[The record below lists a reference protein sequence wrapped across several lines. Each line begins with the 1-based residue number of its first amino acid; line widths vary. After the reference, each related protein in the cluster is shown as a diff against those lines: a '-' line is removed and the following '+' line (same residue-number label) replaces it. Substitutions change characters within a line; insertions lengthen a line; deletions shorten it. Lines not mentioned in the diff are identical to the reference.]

1 MNSPNR
7 VIGFVNAAHFI
18 DHYSMLIFA
27 AAVIVMGPALGMAY
41 SELLPYATPG
51 FVAFGAGSLLT
62 GWLGDRWSRR
72 HMMVIFFAG
81 IGASMIAV
89 GLVQTP
95 LQLGAAL
102 LAIGLF
108 ASIYHPVGT
117 AMIVSYADRLG
128 REMGLNGV
136 WGNLGVASS
145 ALVTGVVG
153 QYLGWRFA
161 FIIPGIVTVL
171 IGAAFALSVVHED
184 RTSSRQAAAQARV
197 ARNDMWRVFVA
208 LLIVVLAVSTTF
220 NAVTVAL
227 PKLFA
232 ERLSDLTKSPALL
245 GVIAACVYV
254 FGAMTQYTIG
264 KLIDRYS
271 LKTVML
277 PLSFMLAP
285 FLYLA
290 ATLSN
295 LPLILA
301 SIGIVMGAFGQVT
314 VNDAMV
320 GKYTAE
326 EWRRVIEVNLT
337 APFLMT
343 KTVLPA
349 MRAQHYGRIINISSS
364 AGRMVSTL
372 GGAHYTASKAGLL
385 GLTRAA
391 AKELGK
397 FGITVNAICPGMIDT
412 ELTREHASD
421 ELLER
426 LAASYPVPRL
436 GTAVEVADL
445 ICYAASEAAGYI
457 TGASFDINGGD
468 LMM

>member
-1 MNSPNR
+1 MNSPSR

-18 DHYSMLIFA
+18 DHYAMLIFA
-27 AAVIVMGPALGMAY
+27 AAVIIMGPALGMAY

-81 IGASMIAV
+81 IGASMISV

-102 LAIGLF
+102 LSIGLF

-117 AMIVSYADRLG
+117 AMIVSYANQLG

-145 ALVTGVVG
+145 ALVTGVIG

-161 FIIPGIVTVL
+161 FIVPGIVTVL
-171 IGAAFALSVVHED
+171 VGLAFALTVVHED
-184 RTSSRQAAAQARV
+184 RKGMRQAAAQSRV
-197 ARNDMWRVFVA
+197 ARDDMWRVILA
-208 LLIVVLAVSTTF
+208 LLIVVIAISTTF

-232 ERLSDLTKSPALL
+232 ERLADLTSSPALL
-245 GVIAACVYV
+245 GVITAGVYV
-254 FGAMTQYTIG
+254 FGALTQYTIG
-264 KLIDRYS
+264 RLLDRHS
-271 LKTVML
+271 LKTVAL

-290 ATLSN
+290 AGLSN
-295 LPLILA
+295 LPLIVV

-314 VNDAMV
+314 VNDAMI
-320 GKYTAE
+320 GKYTTE
-326 EWRRVIEVNLT
+326 EWRSRAYAVRYFIGFT
-337 APFLMT
+337 A
-343 KTVLPA
+343 
-349 MRAQHYGRIINISSS
+349 
-364 AGRMVSTL
+364 AGVSVGL
-372 GGAHYTASKAGLL
+372 VAWLYQQGGFVTMLHAFAGLCL
-385 GLTRAA
+385 LVIAA
-391 AKELGK
+391 ALILPREIRVPAARG
-397 FGITVNAICPGMIDT
+397 VET
-412 ELTREHASD
+412 EPA
-421 ELLER
+421 
-426 LAASYPVPRL
+426 
-436 GTAVEVADL
+436 
-445 ICYAASEAAGYI
+445 
-457 TGASFDINGGD
+457 
-468 LMM
+468 

>member
-1 MNSPNR
+1 MPSRLATGFSAIIIGHIPSGQDPIIHGNTTEDSLKDFQMNVPGR

-41 SELLPYATPG
+41 SDLLPYATPG
-51 FVAFGAGSLLT
+51 FIAFGAGSLLT

-72 HMMVIFFAG
+72 HMMVIFFIG
-81 IGASMIAV
+81 IGLSMIAV
-89 GLVQTP
+89 GFVQTP

-102 LAIGLF
+102 LSIGIF

-117 AMIVSYADRLG
+117 AMIVSYANKLG

-153 QYLGWRFA
+153 QYLGWRWA
-161 FIIPGIVTVL
+161 FFMPGAVTIL
-171 IGAAFALSVVHED
+171 IGIAFAMTVVHED
-184 RTSSRQAAAQARV
+184 RTGSKQAAAQARV
-197 ARNDMWRVFVA
+197 AKQDMWRVILA
-208 LLIVVLAVSTTF
+208 LLIVVIAISTTY

-232 ERLSDLTKSPALL
+232 ERLADLTKSPALL
-245 GVIAACVYV
+245 GVIAAFVYV

-264 KLIDRYS
+264 KLLDRHS

-277 PLSFMLAP
+277 PLSFVLAP
-285 FLYLA
+285 LLYIA
-290 ATLSN
+290 ATLSD

-320 GKYTAE
+320 GKYTSE
-326 EWRRVIEVNLT
+326 EW
-337 APFLMT
+337 
-343 KTVLPA
+343 
-349 MRAQHYGRIINISSS
+349 
-364 AGRMVSTL
+364 
-372 GGAHYTASKAGLL
+372 
-385 GLTRAA
+385 
-391 AKELGK
+391 
-397 FGITVNAICPGMIDT
+397 
-412 ELTREHASD
+412 
-421 ELLER
+421 
-426 LAASYPVPRL
+426 
-436 GTAVEVADL
+436 
-445 ICYAASEAAGYI
+445 
-457 TGASFDINGGD
+457 
-468 LMM
+468 